1 MPVTSKNSIEV
12 NGVSFKYDQAWVLK
26 DVSFSLKKGDYV
38 GIVGPNGGGKTTL
51 LKLLLGILEPSE
63 GSIKTSFSREQKP
76 IGYVPQR
83 LSEQISSFP
92 ATVCEIVSAHNQ
104 PWWKRIRGHHYHPEE
119 IEKALEIT
127 GVSDLKNRL
136 IGELSGGQLQRVL
149 IARALI
155 GSPQVLILD
164 EPTLAIDVGGKTD
177 FYQLL
182 SKLNKE
188 QKLTIV
194 MVSHDVTAIAEQV
207 QHVLCVSQSLVC
219 HGTPKRTLTESNLKR
234 IYGKDQA
241 IIDHE
246 HIHHH

>member
-164 EPTLAIDVGGKTD
+164 EPSAGLDPRARIEFRD
-177 FYQLL
+177 LL
-182 SKLNKE
+182 KIL
-188 QKLTIV
+188 
-194 MVSHDVTAIAEQV
+194 AEQ
-207 QHVLCVSQSLVC
+207 
-219 HGTPKRTLTESNLKR
+219 
-234 IYGKDQA
+234 GKC
-241 IIDHE
+241 IFISS
-246 HIHHH
+246 HILGI